1 MFRRQSAKKSRNELI
16 SKDRD
21 LITVGDVFVDL
32 VMTGFPSW
40 PKPGE
45 ESFAEKLHR
54 EAGGGAAITACGVA
68 RLGLKTAIIAA
79 VGREDC
85 EWFRQRISSCGVST
99 DLLIEHPTESTG
111 LTVSVSTAEDRAYFT
126 CRGANRLLPEIV
138 RTAENLMAMRNARN
152 IHIAFPID
160 HAYLIELAAQ
170 LHEAECRIS
179 LDVGWQTE
187 WLTHPLVLDALRAV
201 DMFMPNDREAELIT
215 GECDPEKMLRWFE
228 SRGIKAI
235 IKMGAKGSVMLDG
248 NELVFG
254 RPVPVDPIDTTGAGD
269 CFDAGFIY
277 GWLRGESPARCLEIG
292 NLCGAMSTKSP
303 GGVDGFPQQL

>member
-1 MFRRQSAKKSRNELI
+1 MSETSTKNW
-16 SKDRD
+16 D

-32 VMTGFPSW
+32 IMNGFPSW

-68 RLGLKTAIIAA
+68 RLGLRTAIIAA
-79 VGREDC
+79 VRREDS

-99 DLLIEHPTESTG
+99 DLMTEHPTEPTG

-126 CRGANRLLPEIV
+126 CPGANRLLPQIV
-138 RTAENLMAMRNARN
+138 RNAENLTAMRNARH
-152 IHIAFPID
+152 IHFAFPID
-160 HAYLIELAAQ
+160 HDVLIALADD
-170 LHEAECRIS
+170 LHSAGCGIS
-179 LDVGWQTE
+179 IDVGWQTE
-187 WLTHPLVLDALRAV
+187 WLTHPLAIDALHSV

-215 GECDPEKMLRWFE
+215 GESDPEKILRWFE
-228 SRGIKAI
+228 SRGIRAAL
-235 IKMGAKGSVMLDG
+235 KMGAKGSAMLDG
-248 NELVFG
+248 NELIFA
-254 RPVPVDPIDTTGAGD
+254 RPVPVDPVDTTGAGD

-277 GWLRGESPARCLEIG
+277 AWLRGESPARCLEIG

-303 GGVDGFPQQL
+303 GGIDGFPQLNW